1 MTVFYILM
9 SGFGGVGIFAILT
22 SVSSPYLYVLL
33 GILGAVIS
41 AIIMAE
47 KLKKL
52 YKCALQ
58 FYRYYL

>member
-1 MTVFYILM
+1 M

>member
-9 SGFGGVGIFAILT
+9 SGFGGLGIFAILA

-41 AIIMAE
+41 AILIAE
-47 KLKKL
+47 KL
-52 YKCALQ
+52 
-58 FYRYYL
+58 R